1 MSEKPMEMPNG
12 ANETP
17 DLTRRD
23 FIKTAGAA
31 ASVAL
36 AAGCTTVTRKPV
48 VGAAARK
55 IGPNEKINVAVIGVG
70 GRGTSLLRQVVGME
84 DQCRVIAVCDVYQRR
99 VNRAKNICAERNQPD
114 VKTCEFYTDVL
125 AMADVDAVIIATPD
139 HWHAPIAIAAMEAGK
154 DVYCEKPM
162 THTIEEAR
170 QMAETEKR
178 LGRIVQVG
186 SQTTSGDQWWN
197 AKKAIEDGMIGD
209 LLLSQGSY
217 HRNSKGG
224 EWNYGIDENA
234 GPDKTGDDHINWDL
248 WQQPAEHKFAW
259 TAASPT
265 GLVEGP
271 QRFFRFRKYWDY
283 SGGIATDLFFHVMA
297 PLNICWPEPQ
307 FPWRASGMGGIYAFD
322 DGREVPDTFM
332 LAADYPGGHSVV
344 LSSSMANATHI
355 PGLIRGHEGTIT
367 MVEHGQFEGST
378 PFITVRPEDR
388 LEESAKA
395 FVDKWGGKEVKI
407 PTKARPSHMQNF
419 FDCIRSR
426 EETVLSAR
434 KGYRV
439 QVAIT
444 LAVDSYRQ
452 GKVLYFDE
460 KVEKP
465 TDRRPSYTIGYN
477 TPGWL
482 KDDAVRMAKLQ
493 KV

>member
-1 MSEKPMEMPNG
+1 MTMSEKPMENG
-12 ANETP
+12 ARAAETP
-17 DLTRRD
+17 DVSRRD
-23 FIKTAGAA
+23 FMKGAGAA

-36 AAGCTTVTRKPV
+36 ASGCTTVTRSPV
-48 VGAAARK
+48 VGPARN

-70 GRGTSLLRQVVGME
+70 GRGTSLLRQVLGMS
-84 DQCRVIAVCDVYQRR
+84 DQCKVVAVCDVYQRR
-99 VNRAKNICAERNQPD
+99 ANRAKNIAAERGQPD
-114 VKTCEFYTDVL
+114 VKTYEHYEDVISSP
-125 AMADVDAVIIATPD
+125 DIDAVIIATPD
-139 HWHAPIAIAAMEAGK
+139 HWHAPIAIAAMERNK

-170 QMAETEKR
+170 QMAETEAR
-178 LGRIVQVG
+178 LKRIVQVG
-186 SQTTSGDQWWN
+186 SQTTSSDQWWN
-197 AKKAIEDGMIGD
+197 AKQAIQDGMIGD

-224 EWNYGIDENA
+224 EWNYGIDESA

-248 WQQPAEHKFAW
+248 WQQPAAHKFAW
-259 TAASPT
+259 SET
-265 GLVEGP
+265 GPLGLTQGP

-355 PGLIRGHEGTIT
+355 PGLIRGHEGTIHI
-367 MVEHGQFEGST
+367 VEHGQFEGNT
-378 PFITVRPEDR
+378 PFITVRPEER
-388 LEESAKA
+388 LEESAKR
-395 FVDKWGGKEVKI
+395 FVEKYGGKEVKI
-407 PTKARPSHMQNF
+407 PTKQRPSHMQNF

-460 KVEKP
+460 KTQTPTEK
-465 TDRRPSYTIGYN
+465 RPAYTAHYN
-477 TPGWL
+477 EPGWL
-482 KDDAVRMAKLQ
+482 KEQAVRMAKA
-493 KV
+493 